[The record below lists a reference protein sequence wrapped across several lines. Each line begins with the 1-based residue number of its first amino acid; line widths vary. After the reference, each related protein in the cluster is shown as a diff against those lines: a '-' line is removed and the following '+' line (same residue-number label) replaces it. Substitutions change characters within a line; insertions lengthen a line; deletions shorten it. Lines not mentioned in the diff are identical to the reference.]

1 MCVKKEFKYS
11 VVFNCKYSLMLLF
24 SIMIVAQSADTI
36 SYLVV
41 VVNLVFM
48 RLIIVL
54 EGGVMVVLLASC
66 LIFLVA
72 LVLLNDGRAIEGD
85 TKLGEGRAIKLA
97 LAPHLLEGLNDLLLL
112 AVGLA
117 TDGGP

>member
-24 SIMIVAQSADTI
+24 SIMIVAQSAAI

-54 EGGVMVVLLASC
+54 EIGVMVVLLASC

-85 TKLGEGRAIKLA
+85 TKLGEGRAVKLA